1 MIFDTLPLRQKF
13 APLWLRQKTALRL
26 FLFILMAVLLPL
38 NMLAQ
43 SDAGIKFKG
52 QLSGWGSY
60 SSGAEFPVMVG
71 GRYLPQL
78 NLELPFRAK
87 TESKGIVQADSGAA
101 ATGQVPDSDG
111 LNVDSARKFFGIKG
125 LRFDAEV
132 AGNFYGSLEMFGGG
146 ELPGSGE
153 TVSAGDY
160 RWRGDVKLY
169 RGWVRLSSDKAEI
182 RVGLQKINFGS
193 AMMLRPLMWF
203 DTMDPR
209 DPLQLT
215 DGVWGAMGRY
225 YFGNNANIW
234 VWGLLGNSK
243 LKPFETL
250 PSERWSPE
258 FGGRVQ
264 VPVGSGEAA
273 FTFHRRK
280 MDLPLF
286 EDKYENKYGIDVRFD
301 YEIGFWAEAALIN
314 KRAPLGI
321 ASNQELITLGADY
334 TFGIGN
340 GLNVSAEHMLIASG
354 EKAFEFAAT
363 ANLSAFSLN
372 YPLGMDDNIS
382 LMFYYDWRGENL
394 FNFVRWKHRV
404 SFGDLFVMAFANP
417 EVAEN
422 PLLQGSSAG
431 SAVMSG
437 LGIQVMLVLNHQ
449 TKSQI
454 R

>member
-1 MIFDTLPLRQKF
+1 MIFDTLPLRSKAALQVPKVPVVRLSLF
-13 APLWLRQKTALRL
+13 LLTAL
-26 FLFILMAVLLPL
+26 LLPL
-38 NMLAQ
+38 NLPAQSQ
-43 SDAGIKFKG
+43 SDAGLKFKG

-78 NLELPFRAK
+78 NLELPLK
-87 TESKGIVQADSGAA
+87 KNPDADSIKI
-101 ATGQVPDSDG
+101 DS
-111 LNVDSARKFFGIKG
+111 NRKSFGIEG
-125 LRFDAEV
+125 LKFDAEV

-146 ELPGSGE
+146 ELPSE
-153 TVSAGDY
+153 GDY

-169 RGWVRLSSDKAEI
+169 RGWVRLSSERAEI

-215 DGVWGAMGRY
+215 DGVWGVMGRY

-234 VWGLLGNSK
+234 VWGLLGNSR
-243 LKPFETL
+243 LKPFEAL
-250 PSERWSPE
+250 PSERWTPE

-286 EDKYENKYGIDVRFD
+286 DNKYENKYGLDVRFD

-321 ASNQELITLGADY
+321 ASSQELITLGADY

-340 GLNVSAEHMLIASG
+340 GLGVSAEHMLIASG
-354 EKAFEFAAT
+354 EKAFEFSAT

-417 EVAEN
+417 EVADN

-449 TKSQI
+449 TKSKI